1 MAQAFSPV
9 EEVKPVLFER
19 SRLWTLIAVALLFA
33 LGLGIRLYDLTDAPL
48 DFHPT
53 RQLHS
58 MMIARG
64 IYYQNLDSAP
74 EWKRDLA
81 VQQWKAEML
90 LEPPL
95 VENLAALGYRLAGG
109 EYLWLPRLFSILFWM
124 IGAGFLY
131 WIAKDITGANGGV
144 IALTYMLLL
153 PFAAI
158 ASRSFQ
164 PEPLMVASIIAGWW
178 GMLRW
183 YRKPTWGRA
192 VTAGLL
198 AGWAIFVKSVA
209 VFFIGPAWLG
219 LILGG
224 MGLKAAL
231 RSKQVWVMALL
242 TVIPY
247 AIYHVYGVY
256 ITGLL
261 ASQFTLRFFP
271 QLLQDPAFFLR
282 WNGMITG
289 VFGFEGFLAA
299 VLGLFAVRE
308 RAPRAMLLSILAGYF
323 FYGLVFTYAITTHN
337 YYQEPVLPLVALG
350 LAAGISALLPRLNGP
365 RWLVTFA
372 ALGLLLFFVAIKT
385 WDVRVTLK
393 RDDYRQEVVYWQ
405 KLGDRI
411 GHDRAVV
418 GLLHDYGYRLAYWGW
433 IQPTNWMTSGDFNFR
448 ELDGR
453 TFDMEQLF
461 EEQTAGR
468 DYFVV
473 TLFTD
478 YERQPKLQS
487 LLERNYPKL
496 VDEDD
501 LLIFDLKSKK

>member
-1 MAQAFSPV
+1 MAQVFVPA
-9 EEVKPVLFER
+9 EEEQPVLFER
-19 SRLWTLIAVALLFA
+19 SRLWTIIAVVLLFA
-33 LGLGIRLYDLTDAPL
+33 LGLGIRLYDLTDPPL

-64 IYYQNLDSAP
+64 MYYENLDNAP
-74 EWKRDLA
+74 EWKRELA
-81 VQQWKAEML
+81 VRQWKAEML
-90 LEPPL
+90 LEPPI
-95 VENLAALGYRLAGG
+95 VERLAAFSWKIAGG
-109 EYLWLPRLFSILFWM
+109 EYLWIPRVFSILFWM
-124 IGAGFLY
+124 AAAGFLY
-131 WIAKDITGANGGV
+131 WIARDITGANGGV
-144 IALTYMLLL
+144 IALAYMLIL

-164 PEPLMVASIIAGWW
+164 PEPLMIASIVAAWW

-183 YRKPTWGRA
+183 YRRPTWGRA
-192 VTAGLL
+192 VAAGLL

-209 VFFIGPAWLG
+209 VFFIAPAWLG
-219 LILGG
+219 LILGH
-224 MGLKAAL
+224 MSLLQALKS
-231 RSKQVWVMALL
+231 RQVWAMALL
-242 TVIPY
+242 TIIPY

-271 QLLQDPAFFLR
+271 ALLQDPAFFLR

-323 FYGLVFTYAITTHN
+323 VYGLVFTYAISTHN
-337 YYQEPVLPLVALG
+337 YYQEPAIPVVALG
-350 LAAGISALLPRLNGP
+350 LAAGISALLPRLRGP
-365 RWLVTFA
+365 RWMVTA
-372 ALGLLLFFVAIKT
+372 AAIGLLLFFVTIKA

-393 RDDYRQEVVYWQ
+393 RDDYRAETVFWQ
-405 KLGDRI
+405 KLGDEL
-411 GHDRAVV
+411 GNGASVV

-448 ELDGR
+448 ELGGR
-453 TFDMEQLF
+453 SFDMEQLF

-473 TLFTD
+473 TLFSD
-478 YERQPKLQS
+478 WERQPKLQS
-487 LLERNYPKL
+487 LLERNYPLL
-496 VDEDD
+496 VQEDD
-501 LLIFDLKSKK
+501 YLIYDLRTKK